1 MGGQTLVPFAG
12 PRLGHR
18 LHEASLELADTGV
31 MTHDFCLCLCLCH
44 ILREKERSRRR
55 ESIPK
60 RSKEKKNEDSRREI
74 WEPIAKLR

>member
-1 MGGQTLVPFAG
+1 MGGQALVPFAG

-31 MTHDFCLCLCLCH
+31 MTHDFCLCLFH

-60 RSKEKKNEDSRREI
+60 KVKRKKNEDSRREI